1 MDKRLL
7 KHLEEQF
14 GAYFVCS
21 CSAPF
26 EKSRFEIVKEEPS
39 SLVAHYTCA
48 RCGREHILFYGL
60 GAAVA
65 AVVQTDMEPH
75 EAKKFLQAAS
85 ISADDVLAVRDF
97 ARKGKGNF
105 HQAFRI
111 APESDPSDNLFSVP
125 S

>member
-1 MDKRLL
+1 MDKKLL

-26 EKSRFEIVKEEPS
+26 ERSRFEIVKEEQS
-39 SLVAHYTCA
+39 SLVAHYTCS
-48 RCGREHILFYGL
+48 RCGREHVLFYGL

-65 AVVQTDMEPH
+65 AVVQTDMEAH
-75 EAKKFLQAAS
+75 EAKKFLQAAPV
-85 ISADDVLAVRDF
+85 SADDVLEVRDF
-97 ARKGKGNF
+97 VRKFKGNF
-105 HQAFRI
+105 RQTFHI
-111 APESDPSDNLFSVP
+111 ADDLGPSDNLFSVN